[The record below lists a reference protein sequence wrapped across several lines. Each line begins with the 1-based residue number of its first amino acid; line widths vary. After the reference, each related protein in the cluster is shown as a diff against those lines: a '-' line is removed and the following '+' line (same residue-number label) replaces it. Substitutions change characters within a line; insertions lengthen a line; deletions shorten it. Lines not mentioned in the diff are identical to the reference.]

1 MTFLPERDRQ
11 YLSDRGLNWEEV
23 VDGVTKGIILQNF
36 DLPVGRFNV
45 PTANILI
52 VLPGLYP
59 DVAPDMFY
67 LFPQL
72 KLATSGALPR
82 ATEATIHFQERSWQR
97 WSRHNNEWRPG
108 IDGIQTM
115 LKRVENAL
123 EVAA

>member
-11 YLSDRGLNWEEV
+11 YLSDRGFSWEEV

-36 DLPVGRFNV
+36 DLPVGRFSV

-52 VLPGLYP
+52 VLPALYP

-67 LFPQL
+67 LMPWLQL
-72 KLATSGALPR
+72 ISSGRFPR
-82 ATEATIHFQERSWQR
+82 ATEAAFAFQGQSWQR
-97 WSRHNNEWRPG
+97 WSRHNNEWRHG
-108 IDGIQTM
+108 TDGIWTM